1 MVGAGSVI
9 VLTISILSATIGPI
23 GSAQAQNVLII
34 NGASGTSEPA
44 TTGDITTNLNI
55 LLQDA
60 NFTTTISDGVPIN
73 LTGFNQIWD
82 IRFSNNLAITSTE
95 ETQYLG
101 FLQGGGGMFV
111 MGENSSFPTRNNSVL
126 SLIQAAGGGSLN
138 FTTPLSTQGVLSPF
152 DMPNTIPSGNV
163 TYAFPG
169 GVTSF
174 GTGQFI
180 TVDSN
185 GDGTGVAFAKGT
197 LGNAPNGVL
206 TTIFDVNF
214 MEASFNQPNSQNL
227 LKNLI
232 GFIDEET
239 NGVQTVPEPTS
250 TLSLLALGT
259 LGAVST
265 LKRKLK
271 PSQSTEKETIK
282 VG

>member
-1 MVGAGSVI
+1 MKTSSPMKKLSMAAAGSVT
-9 VLTISILSATIGPI
+9 VLTLSTLSATVGLI

-34 NGASGTSEPA
+34 NGASGTSEPF
-44 TTGDITTNLNI
+44 TTAAITSNLNT
-55 LLQDA
+55 LLQGA
-60 NFTTTISDGVPIN
+60 NFTTTISDSVPVN

-82 IRFSNNLAITSTE
+82 IRFSNNQAITSAE

-111 MGENSSFPTRNNSVL
+111 MGENDGFPTRNNSVL
-126 SLIQAAGGGSLN
+126 SLIQAAGGGSLT
-138 FTTPLSTQGVLSPF
+138 FTSPSSTQDVLSPF
-152 DMPNTIPSGNV
+152 DMPNPIPDGNV
-163 TYAFPG
+163 TYAAPG
-169 GVTSF
+169 GVTSS

-185 GDGTGVAFAKGT
+185 GNGTGVAFGKGD

-214 MEASFNQPNSQNL
+214 MQAVFDQPDSQNL

-239 NGVQTVPEPTS
+239 N
-250 TLSLLALGT
+250 
-259 LGAVST
+259 
-265 LKRKLK
+265 KLF
-271 PSQSTEKETIK
+271 SI
-282 VG
+282 